1 MTYPLSAS
9 FCAKFHSPKPPLP
22 YLTGQ
27 KLVLR
32 SHTPPSPTVGSCALN
47 PITANERESK
57 HPLERCLLH
66 PPLPGSDRRHA
77 VLMEITATIRVG
89 DDQCA
94 QLAAV
99 QVLNVTPTTIH
110 GLPTNQTLVAKLYDP
125 LYFDHEQDDADPF
138 LCVDRDY
145 SHETAAYTAL
155 SKLQGTVIP
164 KYYGSYSLEI
174 PVDATNKRFVR
185 LILIESIPGTSMQQ
199 LDPVGFSQLERQII
213 MKAVIDAESLIYAHD
228 VQHKDI
234 HPRNIIVLGNFE
246 PSHSR
251 KVVLIDFGKSIV
263 GRSRFPEDPMEERQY
278 LQGIPITPLLRW
290 NEAWWPYLQTSFGA
304 WIDWDWQPWLGYNY
318 ASTSASITEK
328 MRSVWLPAFLTS
340 PPHKPPG
347 FS

>member
-9 FCAKFHSPKPPLP
+9 FCAKFHSPKPPLL

-32 SHTPPSPTVGSCALN
+32 SYTLPSPTVGSCALN

-89 DDQCA
+89 DNQCA

-328 MRSVWLPAFLTS
+328 MRSVWLPAFLNS